1 VVDIRKQEMITTIR
15 QIQKKFSV
23 EEFDNK
29 FVSIIKF
36 YLNSKE
42 DLSYYDMRNNLDMEF
57 NTDLNPLIMYII
69 NNMSLSYPDIS
80 IYKYIKV
87 IDKIKFQYGSILH
100 LRHETTVNPLS
111 AKKPLET
118 EQRKKTITSKV
129 AKLF

>member
-23 EEFDNK
+23 EEFENK

-57 NTDLNPLIMYII
+57 NTDFNPLIMYII

-100 LRHETTVNPLS
+100 LRHETTVNPLLTE
-111 AKKPLET
+111 KPLET
-118 EQRKKTITSKV
+118 GRREKTITNKV